1 MTLFEYVSVMVGIV
15 LALGVS
21 HLLDAT
27 SRILRERSWHELDP
41 LFSVWF
47 LIQIGIHFEVWWA
60 LWSYRDLAVWDYMSF
75 VYVIIGPVL
84 LVINNGFLVPTRA
97 ELGSVCLEEHFL
109 TMKPRIMG
117 VWILFMAWSVLFGP
131 IVAGELVEEVISQVV
146 MIGLVLLTL
155 FTRSRRVHLWAGVS
169 AILFFATV
177 ILSTRF
183 FPE

>member
-27 SRILRERSWHELDP
+27 SRILRERSLRELDP

-47 LIQIGIHFEVWWA
+47 LIQIGVHFEVWWA
-60 LWSYRDLAVWDYMSF
+60 LWSYRELAVWNYMSF
-75 VYVIIGPVL
+75 LYVITGPIL
-84 LVINNGFLVPTRA
+84 LVINNGFLVPSHA
-97 ELGSVCLEEHFL
+97 ELGSVSLEAHFL
-109 TMKPRIMG
+109 AMKTRIMG
-117 VWILFMAWSVLFGP
+117 VWLLFMAWSVLFGP
-131 IVAGELVEEVISQVV
+131 VVADELAGDVISQVA
-146 MIGLVLLTL
+146 MLGLVLLTL
-155 FTRSRRVHLWAGVS
+155 LSRSRRVHLWAGVS

-183 FPE
+183 FPG

>member
-27 SRILRERSWHELDP
+27 SRILRERSLRELGP

-60 LWSYRDLAVWDYMSF
+60 LWSYKELAVWNYMSF
-75 VYVIIGPVL
+75 LYVIIGPIL
-84 LVINNGFLVPTRA
+84 LVINNGFLVPSRV
-97 ELGSVCLEEHFL
+97 ELGSVSLEAHFL
-109 TMKPRIMG
+109 DMKPRIMG
-117 VWILFMAWSVLFGP
+117 VWLLFMAWSVLFGP
-131 IVAGELVEEVISQVV
+131 IVANELAGDAPAQVV
-146 MIGLVLLTL
+146 MLALVLLTL
-155 FTRSRRVHLWAGVS
+155 LTRSRRLHLWAGLT

-177 ILSTRF
+177 IVSTRF
-183 FPE
+183 FPG

>member
-27 SRILRERSWHELDP
+27 SRILRERSWRELDP

-60 LWSYRDLAVWDYMSF
+60 LWSYHDLAVWDYMSF
-75 VYVIIGPVL
+75 LYVIIGPVL
-84 LVINNGFLVPTRA
+84 LVINNGFLVPSQA
-97 ELGSVCLEEHFL
+97 ALGSVSLQEHFL
-109 TMKPRIMG
+109 AMKPRIMA
-117 VWILFMAWSVLFGP
+117 VWILFMVWSVFFGP
-131 IVAGELVEEVISQVV
+131 IVAGRLVEGVVSQVV
-146 MIGLVLLTL
+146 MIGLVLVTLLT
-155 FTRSRRVHLWAGVS
+155 RNRGVHFWAGVS

-177 ILSTRF
+177 ILSTRL
-183 FPE
+183 FPG